1 MPKGGSGA
9 GVEPRLAQNVQDRAL
24 WSRRA
29 RRVPEKSHSA
39 QRLHGTST
47 FTKVRLGRRPGREE
61 QRLRSRPHDIWSGR
75 RARQT
80 GTLNSEHTR
89 S

>member
-39 QRLHGTST
+39 QRLHGTRPSQRC
-47 FTKVRLGRRPGREE
+47 VSGGVLGV
-61 QRLRSRPHDIWSGR
+61 RSRGSVPALTTSGLAGE
-75 RARQT
+75 RARR
-80 GTLNSEHTR
+80 GP
-89 S
+89 